1 MKRNAEVGL
10 ITKSSWKENSKMGA
24 PRQLGTSDIR
34 ISPIVM
40 GMWQAGKEMWTGID
54 DAEIR
59 RAVNA
64 AVEAGI
70 NAFDTA
76 EMYGKGHSERMLA
89 AATAG
94 IRDKVVIMTKVF
106 SNHLQ
111 YDQVIAACNRSLKNL
126 NTDRIDLYQIHWPS
140 GAWGSRPV
148 AIEETMRALNDLKA
162 QGKIRAIGVS
172 NFSRTQLEEA
182 AGFGRIDSFQPPYSL
197 FWRHV
202 EKDAM
207 SYCRA
212 NNVTLLAYSPMAQG
226 ILTGKFGPQH
236 RFEKGDHRAGHRLFR
251 PDMLARVQQ
260 ALERL
265 RPIAE
270 RQGVSLGQLALAW
283 VISHPGAC
291 AIAGARSAAQATDNA
306 AAARVDLTPDDLAE
320 MDAIGR
326 TVTDHLDDNP
336 VQWSS

>member
-1 MKRNAEVGL
+1 
-10 ITKSSWKENSKMGA
+10 MGT
-24 PRQLGTSDIR
+24 PRRLGTSDIR

-140 GAWGSRPV
+140 GSWGGRPV

-182 AGFGRIDSFQPPYSL
+182 TGFGRIDSFQPPYSL

-202 EKDAM
+202 EKDNM
-207 SYCRA
+207 SYCQA
-212 NNVTLLAYSPMAQG
+212 NNVTILAYSPMAQG
-226 ILTGKFGPQH
+226 ILTGKFGAQH
-236 RFEKGDHRAGHRLFR
+236 RFEKGDHRAGHRLFQ

-260 ALERL
+260 ALEHL

-270 RQGVSLGQLALAW
+270 RQGVTLAQLALAW
-283 VISHPGAC
+283 VISHPGTC
-291 AIAGARSAAQATDNA
+291 AIAGARSAAQVTDNA

-320 MDAIGR
+320 MDAISR

>member
-1 MKRNAEVGL
+1 
-10 ITKSSWKENSKMGA
+10 MGA
-24 PRQLGTSDIR
+24 PHRLGTSDIQ

-40 GMWQAGKEMWTGID
+40 GMWQAGKEMWAGID
-54 DAEIR
+54 DTEIR
-59 RAVNA
+59 RAVHA

-89 AATAG
+89 AATAD
-94 IRDKVVIMTKVF
+94 IRDKVVVMTKVF

-140 GAWGSRPV
+140 GSWGSRPV

-172 NFSRTQLEEA
+172 NFSRAQLEEA

-202 EKDAM
+202 EKEAM
-207 SYCRA
+207 SYCQA
-212 NNVTLLAYSPMAQG
+212 NNVTILAYSPMAQG

-236 RFEKGDHRAGHRLFR
+236 RFEKGDHRAGHRLFQ
-251 PDMLARVQQ
+251 PDMRARVQQ

-270 RQGVSLGQLALAW
+270 RQGVTLGQLALAW
-283 VISHPGAC
+283 VISHPGTC
-291 AIAGARSAAQATDNA
+291 AIAGARSAAQAAENA
-306 AAARVDLTPDDLAE
+306 HAGDIVLPPEVLAE
-320 MDAIGR
+320 MDAISR
-326 TVTDHLDDNP
+326 TVTDHLDGNP
-336 VQWSS
+336 VQWKP

>member
-1 MKRNAEVGL
+1 
-10 ITKSSWKENSKMGA
+10 MGA

-54 DAEIR
+54 DTEIL

-126 NTDRIDLYQIHWPS
+126 NTDHIDLYQIHWPS
-140 GAWGSRPV
+140 GSWGGRPV

-182 AGFGRIDSFQPPYSL
+182 TGFGRIDSFQPPYSL

-207 SYCRA
+207 SYCQA
-212 NNVTLLAYSPMAQG
+212 NNVTILAYSPMAQG
-226 ILTGKFGPQH
+226 ILTGKFGAQH

-251 PDMLARVQQ
+251 PDMLARVLQ

-270 RQGVSLGQLALAW
+270 RQGVTLGQLALAW
-283 VISHPGAC
+283 VISHPGTC
-291 AIAGARSAAQATDNA
+291 AIAGARSAVQVTDNA

-320 MDAIGR
+320 MDAISR